1 MIGLLLIVVGL
12 ILMYAVHVHSTVVD
26 LHTIGAILVVVGI
39 IEGLAELLFFCYFC
53 RRVRREWDD
62 GGPWGP

>member
-1 MIGLLLIVVGL
+1 MIGLLLIAVGL
-12 ILMYAVHVHSTVVD
+12 ILMYAVHVHSTAVD

-39 IEGLAELLFFCYFC
+39 IEGLAELLFFSYFR